1 MVGAIELIEDLM
13 ENQNSFYL
21 VPTDIIKRLIK
32 QGKEIIKE
40 IE

>member
-13 ENQNSFYL
+13 EYQNSFYL
-21 VPTDIIKRLIK
+21 VPTDIIKNLVK